1 MVYGFYSIAFIQ
13 SCENYDASS
22 DSAEKR
28 LLVILHNKYISG
40 HGYKFGYRNE

>member
-22 DSAEKR
+22 DSAEKS
-28 LLVILHNKYISG
+28 LLLILHNISG
-40 HGYKFGYRNE
+40 QGHEYGQGRR